1 MLDPLAG
8 RFRFSRARRQLGTA
22 LASPALPW
30 LLAAALA
37 LGPALGP
44 ALRRAL
50 DPVPEAR
57 AQSRIGEIK
66 GELGQAVRSD
76 DVPAGYPG
84 WAFGLGA
91 GADTDSLRPPTFSQK
106 LQIGANYSAGFGYSC
121 GKFDPFDSVQ
131 QMIESAIQKFKQL
144 PQMFVQAAQA
154 AVAGLPAYILNKINP
169 SLYNV
174 VTKQLDE
181 AFKLFEINFKDC
193 WQIEREAAAGQ
204 NPYQNLVEAGI
215 GDRLRVT
222 MGFGSGTIDD
232 RMRTVRTES
241 ASNGVVMAEGKRY
254 GGQNQPP
261 VEASKNVLTAG
272 INLLADRGAGET
284 GAFAASFNDKHPIT
298 KLFESPDKLV
308 EFVTD
313 IYGYQ
318 TFQLTKEGPTQS
330 KPGYGYQKKYVEER
344 DKTIE
349 LLQKYVR
356 REIDRREFEDKT
368 GFLIPPAT
376 VDEIRALAPYYLSIA
391 VDDQARGHA
400 VERIKLKLDYALQA
414 LRTGLKE
421 PNLAQSEAYAVVE
434 REITKL
440 ALAIQD
446 DIAHINNAV
455 YLR

>member
-1 MLDPLAG
+1 MSTLTRSRQRATPLD
-8 RFRFSRARRQLGTA
+8 
-22 LASPALPW
+22 SPVLPW
-30 LLAAALA
+30 SLALALA

-44 ALRRAL
+44 AL
-50 DPVPEAR
+50 DPVPAAR
-57 AQSRIGEIK
+57 AQSRITELKGAPGE
-66 GELGQAVRSD
+66 GVRSD
-76 DVPAGYPG
+76 DIPSGRAG

-91 GADTDSLRPPTFSQK
+91 GADTDSLRPPTYGQK
-106 LQIGANYSAGFGYSC
+106 WQLSANYSAGFGYTC
-121 GKFDPFDSVQ
+121 GKFDPFDTVE
-131 QMIESAIQKFKQL
+131 QMIKNAIEKFKQL

-193 WQIEREAAAGQ
+193 QQIEREAAAGE
-204 NPYQNLVEAGI
+204 NPYLNLVMAGI
-215 GDRLRVT
+215 GDRQRVE
-222 MGFGSGTIDD
+222 MQHGSGTIDD

-241 ASNGVVMAEGKRY
+241 ATNGVPMAEGKRY
-254 GGQNQPP
+254 GGSGQPP

-272 INLLADRGAGET
+272 INLLADRSAGET
-284 GAFAASFNDKHPIT
+284 GAFGASFNDKHPIT
-298 KLFESPDKLV
+298 KLFASPDELV
-308 EFVTD
+308 KFVTD

-318 TFQLTKEGPTQS
+318 TYQLTKEGPTKSQ
-330 KPGYGYQKKYVEER
+330 PGFGYQKKYVEER
-344 DKTIE
+344 DTTIE
-349 LLQKYVR
+349 QLQKYVR

-368 GFLIPPAT
+368 GFLLPPAT
-376 VDEIRALAPYYLSIA
+376 VDEIRALEPYAMSIA

-400 VERIKLKLDYALQA
+400 VERVKLKLDYALQA
-414 LRTGLKE
+414 LKTGLKE

-440 ALAIQD
+440 VLSIQD
-446 DIAHINNAV
+446 DIAHINNAA